1 MSVSRACKFSDFSVS
16 YTIINSPLSIL
27 YLPLTL
33 LFLKNFSFLKYFIYL
48 FLERGEGRRK
58 RGRET
63 SMCGCLSWAPYWE
76 PGLQPRPMPWRGME
90 PATPCFAGWHSIHW
104 ATPAKAVYTFF
115 NKMWTYGV
123 RSQESG
129 DQAPGS
135 NTLQSLDLGFGYT
148 SVFTLWEFINCMPEI
163 CKCDLCLHPD
173 SFPSGTFS
181 LSTFHNILGQRV
193 IFGIEEGRHKGS
205 N

>member
-1 MSVSRACKFSDFSVS
+1 
-16 YTIINSPLSIL
+16 
-27 YLPLTL
+27 
-33 LFLKNFSFLKYFIYL
+33 
-48 FLERGEGRRK
+48 
-58 RGRET
+58 
-63 SMCGCLSWAPYWE
+63 MCGCLSWAPYWE

-135 NTLQSLDLGFGYT
+135 KL
-148 SVFTLWEFINCMPEI
+148 
-163 CKCDLCLHPD
+163 
-173 SFPSGTFS
+173 FS
-181 LSTFHNILGQRV
+181 LWIWVLATQVCLLCENLSTVCLRFANV
-193 IFGIEEGRHKGS
+193 ICVCTLTPFPVVLFPFPRFIIFLDREWYLELRKEDIRAQIKS
-205 N
+205 